1 MTNAC
6 VIAGQCTLALHLK
19 QEHIPHHLYP
29 SQLVYEFVLYINIV
43 NAGIKTYITHRS
55 IKECI

>member
-19 QEHIPHHLYP
+19 QEHIPHLYP
-29 SQLVYEFVLYINIV
+29 SQLVYEFVLYISIV
-43 NAGIKTYITHRS
+43 HAGIKTHITHRS